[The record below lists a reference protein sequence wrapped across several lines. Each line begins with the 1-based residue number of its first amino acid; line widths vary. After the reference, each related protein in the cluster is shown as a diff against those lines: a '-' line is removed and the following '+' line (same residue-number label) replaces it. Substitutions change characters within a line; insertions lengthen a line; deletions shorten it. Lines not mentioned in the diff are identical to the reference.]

1 MKVVLNLAKKE
12 QKALFVIFG
21 GTGDLAQRKLYPAL
35 FDLYKRGYLKK
46 HFAVIG
52 TARRPWSNGYY
63 RDVVRSSI
71 DGMVNSQSQIDEFAS
86 HFYYQSHNV
95 NDIDHYETLRVLA
108 DKLDQDYGLEGNR
121 LYYLAMSPSFFGT
134 ICEHLKSQGLTKIA

>member
-46 HFAVIG
+46 HLSLIH
-52 TARRPWSNGYY
+52 
-63 RDVVRSSI
+63 I
-71 DGMVNSQSQIDEFAS
+71 
-86 HFYYQSHNV
+86 
-95 NDIDHYETLRVLA
+95 
-108 DKLDQDYGLEGNR
+108 
-121 LYYLAMSPSFFGT
+121 
-134 ICEHLKSQGLTKIA
+134 

>member
-71 DGMVNSQSQIDEFAS
+71 DGMVNSQTQIDEFAS
-86 HFYYQSHNV
+86 HFTTNHIMSMML
-95 NDIDHYETLRVLA
+95 ITM
-108 DKLDQDYGLEGNR
+108 R
-121 LYYLAMSPSFFGT
+121 LYVFWPIS
-134 ICEHLKSQGLTKIA
+134 